1 MQAKIIDFASDTIT
15 KQLQKIDKDDVKKIM
30 SNMTGAKAQ
39 TKPPVQTSSP
49 AQTSSTKVND
59 VKKPKEG
66 VSSSD
71 EYCAFLENEFSFSS
85 PSSSLRNDKKGDEKD
100 GLLKKNGE

>member
-30 SNMTGAKAQ
+30 SNMTGSKAQ
-39 TKPPVQTSSP
+39 AKPPSQTSSM
-49 AQTSSTKVND
+49 KVDD
-59 VKKPKEG
+59 VKKTKEA

-85 PSSSLRNDKKGDEKD
+85 PSSSSLRNEKKGDEKD
-100 GLLKKNGE
+100 GLLKKSGE